1 MIQVIFKIMAQQ
13 ELPDEDDDEDAD
25 DDDSPALAAS
35 QSLDILALNLPP
47 EKYITALLSCVQPAL
62 ASPTPGHQRAA
73 YQAIAV
79 SAEGCQEHIRTK
91 YLQSFLQCIGQGI
104 KNNNPLVRN
113 AALYTLGQF
122 SEFIQPEI
130 S

>member
-13 ELPDEDDDEDAD
+13 ELPDEDDDEDED

-35 QSLDILALNLPP
+35 QSLDLLALNLPP
-47 EKYITALLSCVQPAL
+47 EKYISALLGQVQPAL
-62 ASPTPGHQRAA
+62 ASGQPANLRAA

-91 YLQSFLQCIGQGI
+91 YLVSFLAMLDSGI
-104 KNNNPLVRN
+104 R
-113 AALYTLGQF
+113 
-122 SEFIQPEI
+122 
-130 S
+130 